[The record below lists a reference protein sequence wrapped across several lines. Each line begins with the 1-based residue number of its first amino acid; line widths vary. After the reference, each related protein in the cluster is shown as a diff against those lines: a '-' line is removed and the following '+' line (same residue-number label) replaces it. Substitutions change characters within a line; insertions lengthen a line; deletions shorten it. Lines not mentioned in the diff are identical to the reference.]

1 MIMKDGR
8 FLRPTQTQHIK
19 EKGGGGLGKTHNVH
33 QEALEA
39 EGGEYFPRKDF
50 SKARE
55 ASYRSKLALVSK
67 EG

>member
-1 MIMKDGR
+1 MN
-8 FLRPTQTQHIK
+8 TEHIK
-19 EKGGGGLGKTHNVH
+19 EKGGEGLRKTHKRDSVH
-33 QEALEA
+33 QEVLEA